1 MSDGCESNIFLFM
14 AGMQCHL
21 WVSKKKHRN
30 KGNYSY
36 WLKSKH
42 SKKYFFQYC
51 NTVHNTAIII
61 LLYGSHSRTMRSV
74 LP

>member
-1 MSDGCESNIFLFM
+1 MWNVKETKMRKTYLFKMLLQMSDGCESNIFLFM

-36 WLKSKH
+36 
-42 SKKYFFQYC
+42 
-51 NTVHNTAIII
+51 
-61 LLYGSHSRTMRSV
+61 
-74 LP
+74 